1 MFEMREIKRK
11 TKGVCVQEKIKN
23 QVKHLWVQKFID
35 MNTYIL
41 ANNAKMKYTIKIMVD
56 VIIK

>member
-23 QVKHLWVQKFID
+23 HVIHMWVQKFID

-41 ANNAKMKYTIKIMVD
+41 ANNAKIKYTIKIMVD